1 MSPIEA
7 TGRAVSLQHLWAGWR
22 GEYIETVASQD
33 GVPSQSGSRCVFCRI
48 FSGDASREQ
57 PDGPLKQPDG
67 KLEQP
72 NCPVEHLEGEAKVQ
86 PDRQPA
92 GHVAGDDHI
101 VKRGT
106 HINAILNAYPYTSGH
121 LMVVPVRHV
130 GDLEE
135 LTPAEAAELWATTT
149 QAVRAL
155 KAAYQPEGVNIG
167 INLGRAAGAGV
178 PGHLHVHVVPRWN
191 GDTNFMTVTADTR
204 VLPEALSRTRDKLV
218 RAWLV

>member
-22 GEYIETVASQD
+22 SEYIETVASQD
-33 GVPSQSGSRCVFCRI
+33 GVASQSGSRCVFCRI
-48 FSGDASREQ
+48 FFVDASGEQ
-57 PDGPLKQPDG
+57 PDGP
-67 KLEQP
+67 
-72 NCPVEHLEGEAKVQ
+72 VEHLEDETKVQ

-92 GHVAGDDHI
+92 GQMAGDDHI

-121 LMVVPVRHV
+121 LMVMPVRHV

-135 LTPAEAAELWATTT
+135 LSPAEAAELWATTT

-155 KAAYQPEGVNIG
+155 KAAYRPDGVNIG

-204 VLPEALSRTRDKLV
+204 VLPEALSSTRDKLV

>member
-1 MSPIEA
+1 M
-7 TGRAVSLQHLWAGWR
+7 SLQHLWAGWR

-33 GVPSQSGSRCVFCRI
+33 GVASQSGSRCVFCRI

-57 PDGPLKQPDG
+57 PDGPVEP
-67 KLEQP
+67 LEDE
-72 NCPVEHLEGEAKVQ
+72 VAVQ

-92 GHVAGDDHI
+92 GQVAGEDHI

-121 LMVVPVRHV
+121 LMVMPVRHV

-155 KAAYQPEGVNIG
+155 KAAYRPEGVNIG

-178 PGHLHVHVVPRWN
+178 PEHLHVHVVPRWN